1 MAANALLGFA
11 AVISSQ
17 PRHAGDQIEGESEEA
32 AGDAWVGLEVGWWG
46 VNTGVQSGAV
56 GSRSW
61 FCFPATLAQGVLPIF

>member
-32 AGDAWVGLEVGWWG
+32 AGDAWVGLEVGW
-46 VNTGVQSGAV
+46 
-56 GSRSW
+56 
-61 FCFPATLAQGVLPIF
+61 

>member
-17 PRHAGDQIEGESEEA
+17 LRHAGDQIEGEGEEAA

-46 VNTGVQSGAV
+46 G
-56 GSRSW
+56 R
-61 FCFPATLAQGVLPIF
+61 